1 MSDPPAVLRTAL
13 LDASLQP
20 DTEIERV
27 EVARVEL
34 APGQP
39 AGLHLHPCPVVG
51 CVTAGVIRFQVADG
65 PVVTLHAG
73 DAFFEPANVRIPHF
87 DNLSTTEAAVFVACY
102 LLGPGE
108 DRLIEM
114 LEVQK

>member
-1 MSDPPAVLRTAL
+1 MSDSLPIVRTAL
-13 LDASLQP
+13 LDANLQA
-20 DTEIERV
+20 DTQIERV
-27 EVARVEL
+27 KMARLEL

-51 CVTAGVIRFQVADG
+51 FVIAGVIRFQVADG
-65 PVVTLHAG
+65 PVVTLQAG

-87 DNLSTTEAAVFVACY
+87 DNLSTTEAAVFVASY

-108 DRLIEM
+108 ERLIEM
-114 LEVQK
+114 LE